1 MVKLVLYFFKKEVIM
16 KKLLLTLILIFTLTL
31 PANAYYTTD
40 YLVPYTLS
48 VNGNVIE
55 TEDNSYI
62 IDNTAYAPIRFVLN
76 AIGIYEMEWDDSE
89 RSVTFSHNDT
99 TVKLYEGYDYA
110 FINDTQVKLDN
121 LVLIN
126 NDRTLVPVRFVS
138 ELFGFYVDWNN
149 TFYIVNLVKDELNVD
164 EGIIEKDYNL
174 DDVMWLSRI
183 IEAESSGEPFS
194 GKIAVGNVIL
204 NRVKCDE
211 FPDTISEVIFDR
223 KFGVQFQ
230 PVANNKI
237 YNTPS
242 NESVMAALLAIRD
255 VNLAGDS
262 LYFLNPVIAT
272 NRWILNNRTYYIT
285 INNHDF
291 YL

>member
-1 MVKLVLYFFKKEVIM
+1 M

-99 TVKLYEGYDYA
+99 KVKLYEGYDYA

-272 NRWILNNRTYYIT
+272 NRWILNNRTYYTT

>member
-1 MVKLVLYFFKKEVIM
+1 M

-76 AIGIYEMEWDDSE
+76 AIGIYEMEWDNSE

-272 NRWILNNRTYYIT
+272 NRWILNNRTYYTT

>member
-1 MVKLVLYFFKKEVIM
+1 M

-272 NRWILNNRTYYIT
+272 NRWILNNRTYYTT

>member
-1 MVKLVLYFFKKEVIM
+1 M

-99 TVKLYEGYDYA
+99 MVKLYEGYDYA

-272 NRWILNNRTYYIT
+272 NRWILNNRTYYTT

>member
-1 MVKLVLYFFKKEVIM
+1 M

>member
-1 MVKLVLYFFKKEVIM
+1 M

-76 AIGIYEMEWDDSE
+76 AIGIYEMEWDNSE

-99 TVKLYEGYDYA
+99 VVKLYEGYDYA

-149 TFYIVNLVKDELNVD
+149 TFYIVNLVKDELKVD

-272 NRWILNNRTYYIT
+272 NRWILNNRTYYTT